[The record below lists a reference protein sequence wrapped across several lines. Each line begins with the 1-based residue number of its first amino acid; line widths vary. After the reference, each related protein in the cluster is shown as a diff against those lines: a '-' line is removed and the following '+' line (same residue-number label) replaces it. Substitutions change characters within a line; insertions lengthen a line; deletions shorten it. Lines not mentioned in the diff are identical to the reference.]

1 MNNLEK
7 YLNDDPLYIR
17 LRELALYFKKN
28 KGFLTLQ
35 KTLNKA
41 KKELVSAKISQD
53 LEKIKLKQD
62 AYDLLEKELLDLP
75 FVEEY
80 MSLLEVF
87 KDYLKILEK
96 DISAFITSDLTFI

>member
-1 MNNLEK
+1 MASTVSVRGLGTYPQK
-7 YLNDDPLYIR
+7 I
-17 LRELALYFKKN
+17 FW
-28 KGFLTLQ
+28 TLP
-35 KTLNKA
+35 
-41 KKELVSAKISQD
+41 
-53 LEKIKLKQD
+53 
-62 AYDLLEKELLDLP
+62 LEKELLDLP